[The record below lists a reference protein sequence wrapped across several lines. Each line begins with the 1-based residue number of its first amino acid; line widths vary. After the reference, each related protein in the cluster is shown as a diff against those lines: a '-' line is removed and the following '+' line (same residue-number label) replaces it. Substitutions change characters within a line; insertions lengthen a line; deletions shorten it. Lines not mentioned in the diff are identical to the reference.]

1 MGIEPADI
9 ERLNARHHLFA
20 AHKDAFAEYFYR
32 IFLDIPDTR
41 VILEQQENP
50 EVLKKAWSNWFA
62 YIFGS
67 GAGDSLVDY
76 LWRVGARHVE
86 VNLDHRYSNVGFS
99 VIRRYCHDIIGAEVR
114 PDERVALLRSVDKL
128 LDLCLLVET
137 DAYIESTARCDLEV
151 MREVA
156 DRVRNPAMIIGGNI
170 KRLQRKAAVG
180 SNEYDVYN
188 RLMFE
193 NDRLEGMVR
202 DIKVYMELFQ
212 GEPSFGPVDLSAV
225 ISWALEKLQPENG
238 PRARVELDLDPA
250 IPVLNGDT
258 ESLQYL
264 FFYLL
269 ENSLDAVDP
278 ETGYIRISSA
288 SDPTVQ
294 RNTRIEI
301 FNTGVPP
308 KPEEIEKL
316 FNPFYSTKPEG
327 SGFGLPIARLV
338 ARKHYGKITM
348 QASDGEGTLVTV
360 TLPRRE

>member
-1 MGIEPADI
+1 
-9 ERLNARHHLFA
+9 
-20 AHKDAFAEYFYR
+20 
-32 IFLDIPDTR
+32 
-41 VILEQQENP
+41 
-50 EVLKKAWSNWFA
+50 LKKAWSNWFG

-67 GAGDSLVDY
+67 GAGEGLVDY

-99 VIRRYCHDIIGAEVR
+99 VIRRYCHDIIGAEVP

-137 DAYIESTARCDLEV
+137 DAYIENTAQCDLEV

-156 DRVRNPAMIIGGNI
+156 DRVRNPVMVIGGNI
-170 KRLQRKAAVG
+170 KRLQRKSVVG
-180 SNEYDVYN
+180 SSEYDVYN

-193 NDRLEGMVR
+193 NERLEGMVR

-212 GEPSFGPVDLSAV
+212 GEPSFGPVNLPAV
-225 ISWALEKLQPENG
+225 ISWALDRLQPENG
-238 PRARVELDLDPA
+238 PRARVELALDPA
-250 IPVLNGDT
+250 IPVLNGDA

-278 ETGYIRISSA
+278 ETGYVRVSSS
-288 SDPTVQ
+288 SDTRVQ
-294 RNTRIEI
+294 RNMRIEI

-338 ARKHYGKITM
+338 VRKHYGKITM
-348 QASDGEGTLVTV
+348 QASGGEGTLVTV

>member
-1 MGIEPADI
+1 M
-9 ERLNARHHLFA
+9 
-20 AHKDAFAEYFYR
+20 
-32 IFLDIPDTR
+32 
-41 VILEQQENP
+41 ILEQQENP

-156 DRVRNPAMIIGGNI
+156 DRVRNPVMVIGGNI

-188 RLMFE
+188 RLMLE

-202 DIKVYMELFQ
+202 DIKVYMELFRS
-212 GEPSFGPVDLSAV
+212 EPSFGPVDLSAV

-288 SDPTVQ
+288 SDAMVQ

-348 QASDGEGTLVTV
+348 QASDDEGTLVTV